1 MVEGVALSATPSIC
15 SRAFR
20 EVLVVP
26 LVLSEKGEKVVHL
39 QLLAFR
45 LFSKFIL
52 VSRQPE
58 IGYNSLRED

>member
-1 MVEGVALSATPSIC
+1 MFASPAARYSKMASSSGG
-15 SRAFR
+15 FR
-20 EVLVVP
+20 RGQR
-26 LVLSEKGEKVVHL
+26 EKGEKVVHL